1 VSDSVPATNP
11 DAPVAGPSVD
21 GSSVAGPPVAGPPI
35 AGPPDE
41 QSGSSQ
47 RLPPWLLRAI
57 LVGAAALAGLYVLGW
72 LVQQLRMLL
81 VIVLV
86 SFFLSFA
93 LEPAVNRMERMGV
106 RRGAGTGLMFLMLFV
121 ALGLFLWAIGTVLA
135 DQVVE
140 FADNG
145 PGYINDIERWLEDT
159 FEIEVDAEGL
169 IGEFQEGGAVADL
182 ATRLADNLV
191 NLGATV
197 LQALFQALTILLF
210 TFYLVA
216 EGPKLR
222 RNICSL
228 LKPQHQ
234 RQVLKIWDLA
244 IDKTGG
250 YIYSRLIL
258 AVISTLVHWLV
269 FWLLGVPFPL
279 PLALW
284 VGLVS
289 QFVPVIGTYI
299 AGALPVLIGLLDQP
313 STGLGVL
320 IAIAAYQQVENYL
333 LQPKVTSHT
342 MEIHVTVAFGS
353 VIAGSLLL
361 GPIGAVLA
369 LPAAAT
375 MQAFLSSYLE
385 RGEVVEELEEAEV
398 ANKRP
403 PRSHTHNSKQQNR
416 LRKLFTKAL
425 KPPTP

>member
-1 VSDSVPATNP
+1 MDEASSEET
-11 DAPVAGPSVD
+11 PSQKV
-21 GSSVAGPPVAGPPI
+21 
-35 AGPPDE
+35 
-41 QSGSSQ
+41 
-47 RLPPWLLRAI
+47 PPWLFRAI
-57 LVGAAALAGLYVLGW
+57 LTGAAALGGLYVLAW
-72 LVQQLRMLL
+72 LVEQLRTLI

-93 LEPAVNRMERMGV
+93 LEPAVNRMERVGI
-106 RRGAGTGLMFLMLFV
+106 RRGVGTGIMFMALLV

-135 DQVVE
+135 DQIGE
-140 FADNG
+140 FADDA
-145 PGYINDIERWLEDT
+145 PGYINDIEDWIEDA
-159 FEIEVDAEGL
+159 FDIEIDAQGL
-169 IGEFQEGGAVADL
+169 LDEFQEGGAVANL

-197 LQALFQALTILLF
+197 LQVLFQILTIVLF

-228 LKPQHQ
+228 LSPEHQ
-234 RQVLKIWDLA
+234 RQVLSIWNLA

-258 AVISTLVHWLV
+258 AVISFLVHWLV
-269 FWLLGVPFPL
+269 FWLVGAPFPV
-279 PLALW
+279 PMAMW

-299 AGALPVLIGLLDQP
+299 AGALPVLVGLLDKP
-313 STGLGVL
+313 STGLAIL
-320 IAIAAYQQVENYL
+320 IAIVVYQQVENYL
-333 LQPKVTSHT
+333 LQPKVTAHT

-361 GPIGAVLA
+361 GAVGAL
-369 LPAAAT
+369 LGIPAAAT

-385 RGEVVEELEEAEV
+385 RHEVVQELEDAEAAQHPERDPMRQRV
-398 ANKRP
+398 RQAVR
-403 PRSHTHNSKQQNR
+403 RV
-416 LRKLFTKAL
+416 FTPK
-425 KPPTP
+425 

>member
-1 VSDSVPATNP
+1 MSDFTPKVTL
-11 DAPVAGPSVD
+11 DAS
-21 GSSVAGPPVAGPPI
+21 
-35 AGPPDE
+35 
-41 QSGSSQ
+41 SGSAASSDESSTEVPGSANK
-47 RLPPWLLRAI
+47 LPPWLLRAI
-57 LVGAAALAGLYVLGW
+57 LFGVGALAGLYVLGW
-72 LVQQLRMLL
+72 LVQQLQILL

-93 LEPAVNRMERMGV
+93 LEPAVNRMESMGV
-106 RRGAGTGLMFLMLFV
+106 SRGAGTGLMFLLLF
-121 ALGLFLWAIGTVLA
+121 ALLGMFLWAIGTVLA
-135 DQVVE
+135 DQIGE

-145 PGYINDIERWLEDT
+145 PEYISDIENWVEGT
-159 FEIEVDAEGL
+159 FQIAVDAEGL
-169 IGEFQEGGAVADL
+169 IDEFQEGGAVANL

-197 LQALFQALTILLF
+197 LQVLFQILTILLF

-216 EGPKLR
+216 EGPTLR

-244 IDKTGG
+244 IEKTGG

-269 FWLLGVPFPL
+269 FWLLGAPFPL

-313 STGLGVL
+313 STGLGML

-333 LQPKVTSHT
+333 LQPKVTAHT

-353 VIAGSLLL
+353 VIVGGLLL
-361 GPIGAVLA
+361 GPVGAVLA

-375 MQAFLSSYLE
+375 IQAFLSSYLE
-385 RGEVVEELEEAEV
+385 RGEVVQELADVEASH
-398 ANKRP
+398 R
-403 PRSHTHNSKQQNR
+403 RSNSKHNPQRQLKR
-416 LRKLFTKAL
+416 IYKFFVRGPKA
-425 KPPTP
+425 